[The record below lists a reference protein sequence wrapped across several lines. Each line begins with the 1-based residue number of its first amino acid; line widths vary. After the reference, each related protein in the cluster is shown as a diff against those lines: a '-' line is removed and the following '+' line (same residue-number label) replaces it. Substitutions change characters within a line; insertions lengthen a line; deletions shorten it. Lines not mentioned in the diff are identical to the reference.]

1 MEGGARRF
9 RPSAIGFGRRY
20 ALALAPLAA
29 LLAAPL
35 EWVPL
40 TLPRW
45 ALDGLAPLLTLAIL
59 VAAWVLRSAEAAAS
73 SALAL
78 ALPAALAL
86 ASGPPSPVGALQ
98 GYLSWYPYGALAASA
113 LTLLAV
119 EARRRSYSYELTDAG
134 VTIRAGI
141 WRRQE
146 QTIPYASIGR
156 IILEQSL
163 LGRLLGY
170 GTVIIVSPAE
180 WGAEYYTRG
189 VEASIG
195 RGGAAAGVFYARTLK
210 EVSRDPGKCLYGV
223 RRPREV
229 KEAIEAM
236 LRRQRA

>member
-9 RPSAIGFGRRY
+9 RPSAIGFGRRQ
-20 ALALAPLAA
+20 PL
-29 LLAAPL
+29 PL

-59 VAAWVLRSAEAAAS
+59 VAAWVLRSAEAVAS

-119 EARRRSYSYELTDAG
+119 EARRRSYSYEDAG